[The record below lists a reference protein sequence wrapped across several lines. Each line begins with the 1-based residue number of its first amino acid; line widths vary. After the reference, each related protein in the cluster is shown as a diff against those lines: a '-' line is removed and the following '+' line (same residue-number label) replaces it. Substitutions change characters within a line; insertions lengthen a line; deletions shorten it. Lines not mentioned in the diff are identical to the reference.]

1 MKRRGI
7 PETLLHFS
15 LAVDVELCKIVRRI
29 NARKGVRARRKA
41 SDSEASER
49 ESERNFARPLPQI
62 GGRKKRD
69 GGDRH
74 SIRSLGKEKG
84 RRKAGGAELA
94 AAAAMM
100 KLSIEAAAAEARKS
114 ANEREHSCGERSDEK
129 LQGFCG

>member
-15 LAVDVELCKIVRRI
+15 LAVELCKIVRRI

-49 ESERNFARPLPQI
+49 EREEFRPSAPANW
-62 GGRKKRD
+62 GPEKKRD

-74 SIRSLGKEKG
+74 SIRSLRKEKG

-94 AAAAMM
+94 AAAAAMM
-100 KLSIEAAAAEARKS
+100 KLSTEAAAAEARKS
-114 ANEREHSCGERSDEK
+114 ANEREHSCSERSDEK